1 MNNSSNS
8 TKSAPQVLVVDDSA
22 MILNSVQQLFAQE
35 GIEVIAAESG
45 EKCLQELRNG
55 FRGVILMDIMMPEMN
70 GWQTIRA
77 IEQAGMLEGNIIV
90 MLTAL
95 EAPDNSMDGL
105 QNLVLDY
112 IVKPFAP
119 ADILSRVRRY
129 LEYLER

>member
-1 MNNSSNS
+1 MSNESNS

-22 MILNSVQQLFAQE
+22 MILNSVQQLFSLE
-35 GIEVIAAESG
+35 GIEVIVAESG
-45 EKCLQELRNG
+45 KKCLQELRNG

-70 GWQTIRA
+70 GWETIRA
-77 IEQAGMLEGNIIV
+77 IEQSGMLDGNIIV

-112 IVKPFAP
+112 IVKPFDTN
-119 ADILSRVRRY
+119 DIIARVRRY
-129 LEYLER
+129 LEYLK